1 MELFAIS
8 CTTCSA
14 RLKVRS
20 MAAIGQ
26 ILACPKCASMVQVQP
41 PPGWQKPAEP
51 SAPPQQSSETAA
63 ASGVATSGD
72 AVPPPL
78 PVENASWSRSPLV
91 YALASAALVL
101 VAAVLGTVWWSAGN
115 GPAKDDAVADASLI
129 SNVAPDQE
137 LAAVEL
143 QSDDLQNKS
152 DEEPLD
158 ADVPTP
164 DPAQQTAQKDPA
176 MEVQGDAET
185 AEPPLPEDDAELATE
200 YAPTNATT
208 ESAIVEPAVETSDQ
222 PNDKDIAQAEP
233 VEEPSPATPPLKRTP
248 PPDVDVQARLADPI
262 VALEF
267 AKITLGK
274 FVDLLS
280 RMSTIP
286 ITFDADALAELNIS
300 TDAEIAVR
308 LKDTTIGEALESV
321 LAEQKLGYVVAE
333 NQIVITYPQSMSAA
347 LRRVRY
353 DVSDLVAD
361 EQGITALAALVQQLV
376 LPGSWVEQ
384 GGRGTLGVE
393 GKSLLV
399 DQTDRAHWH
408 VLVFCEKLRLAR
420 GRPLRSSIDP
430 ARFAL
435 TTRYARAKPA
445 LGTKVHLNFAT
456 AAPLDE
462 IVARLGEAAG
472 LQLLIDGP
480 ALAAHGLALNTD
492 ARIASDGLVLQD
504 VLTQLTRQLELR
516 TRIVDAS
523 ILQLSSHAAL
533 ADRLEL
539 EFHRAADLVSVKL
552 SGDELAGRIKQ
563 RLAASSWVE
572 NGGSGVLHFD
582 QESGWLLALQSQDVQ
597 IRIEN
602 QLSQWR
608 AAAQVAMR

>member
-51 SAPPQQSSETAA
+51 SAPPQQSSEMAA

-72 AVPPPL
+72 PLPPPL
-78 PVENASWSRSPLV
+78 PIENASWSRRPLL

-101 VAAVLGTVWWSAGN
+101 VAAVLGIVWWSAGN
-115 GPAKDDAVADASLI
+115 GPAKGNPVADASLI
-129 SNVAPDQE
+129 SNVAPDQK

-143 QSDDLQNKS
+143 QSEDLQNKS
-152 DEEPLD
+152 DKEPIA

-164 DPAQQTAQKDPA
+164 DPAQRTVQTDPA
-176 MEVQGDAET
+176 MEVQGHAET
-185 AEPPLPEDDAELATE
+185 AEPALQQADAQLPTE
-200 YAPTNATT
+200 HAIANATT

-222 PNDKDIAQAEP
+222 PDDKHIAQAEP
-233 VEEPSPATPPLKRTP
+233 VEESPATPPLKRTP

-262 VALEF
+262 VAMEF
-267 AKITLGK
+267 AKISLGK

-308 LKDTTIGEALESV
+308 LKDTTVGKALESV
-321 LAEQKLGYVVAE
+321 LADQKLGYVVAE

-353 DVSDLVAD
+353 DVSDLVSD
-361 EQGITALAALVQQLV
+361 EQGITSLAALVQQLV

-523 ILQLSSHAAL
+523 VLQLSSHAAL

-539 EFHRAADLVSVKL
+539 EFHRAADLVSAKV